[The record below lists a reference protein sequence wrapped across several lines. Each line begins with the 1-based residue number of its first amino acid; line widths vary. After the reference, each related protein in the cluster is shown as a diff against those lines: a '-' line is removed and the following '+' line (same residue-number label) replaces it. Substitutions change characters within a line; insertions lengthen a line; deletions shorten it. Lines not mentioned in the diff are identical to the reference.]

1 MTDPVTAVSKPSG
14 AYIYGAVIAVLFTII
29 RNLGGYPDAVAF
41 SVLLGNA
48 VAPLI
53 FVMTRRREFGQG
65 FTPENI
71 ND

>member
-1 MTDPVTAVSKPSG
+1 VSKPSAAWIFG
-14 AYIYGAVIAVLFTII
+14 GVIAVLFVII

-48 VAPLI
+48 CAPLI
-53 FVMTRRREFGQG
+53 SIMTRRREFGQG
-65 FTPENI
+65 FKPENI